1 MTTRPRILPV
11 GWYPNSAEECKIE
24 IDRFLRDF
32 NPPNGEW
39 RGGIAPHAGWYFSGK
54 AAVRVISTIA
64 GSMRPDRIVIYGGHL
79 NSGNP
84 IIYTEDAWDTP
95 FGPQSLDSSFA
106 EELISMREAVPAGRG
121 FSDNTVEV
129 LLPIVRFFFPDVQVI
144 AVHSPASENAV
155 VLGAAVY
162 TLLNEKGLSAVYM
175 GSADLTHYGPNY
187 GFSPK
192 GSGVSAVK
200 WVRDDNDR
208 SVVDKALAM
217 DAHGIIADARSK
229 HNTCSAGPIASVV
242 ASVSKYGLQKGSLL
256 EYYTSYDVMPSTS
269 FVGYAGIVF

>member
-1 MTTRPRILPV
+1 MSTRPRILPV

-24 IDRFLRDF
+24 IERFQRDF
-32 NPPNGEW
+32 NPPQGEW

-64 GSMRPDRIVIYGGHL
+64 GSMRPDRLVIYGGHL
-79 NSGNP
+79 NSGSP

-106 EELISMREAVPAGRG
+106 EEIISMREAVPAGRG

-129 LLPIVRFFFPDVQVI
+129 LLPIVRSFFPDVQVI
-144 AVHSPASENAV
+144 AVHSPASEKAV
-155 VLGAAVY
+155 VLGAAVH
-162 TLLNEKGLSAVYM
+162 TLLNEKGLRAVYV

-187 GFSPK
+187 GFTPK
-192 GSGVSAVK
+192 GSGVSAVQ
-200 WVRDDNDR
+200 WVRDENDR

-217 DAHGIIADARSK
+217 DAQGIIADARSK

-242 ASVSKYGLQKGSLL
+242 ASVSKYGLQKGRLL